1 MIRINWKHVAVALA
15 VLPFAAVLFAWIGFF
30 NVGASTGHWK
40 ITDWFLHFAMRS
52 AVRTYALA
60 VDEPE
65 RLPVEAIKPA
75 AGHFAR
81 GCAIC
86 HGAPG
91 EPRSPAAMNM
101 LPRPPDLSYSV
112 GEWQDAELFRIVKH
126 GVRFTGMP
134 AWPTQNRDDEVWA
147 MVAFLRRLPD
157 LEAGAYRQ
165 LAYGEAGAPEL
176 HATSFGEAVAECG
189 RCHGEDG
196 AGGGQATPLI
206 AGQSEAYLAA
216 SMKAFA
222 EGRRASGF
230 MALPAAAVDQA
241 DIDALAEHFAELPA
255 AWQEGGEVAPG
266 KAWRAANG

>member
-101 LPRPPDLSYSV
+101 LPRPPDLV
-112 GEWQDAELFRIVKH
+112 LLG
-126 GVRFTGMP
+126 
-134 AWPTQNRDDEVWA
+134 
-147 MVAFLRRLPD
+147 RRM
-157 LEAGAYRQ
+157 A
-165 LAYGEAGAPEL
+165 
-176 HATSFGEAVAECG
+176 
-189 RCHGEDG
+189 
-196 AGGGQATPLI
+196 
-206 AGQSEAYLAA
+206 
-216 SMKAFA
+216 
-222 EGRRASGF
+222 GRRAVSHRQARRALHRHAGL
-230 MALPAAAVDQA
+230 ADPEPRRRGLGDGRLPA
-241 DIDALAEHFAELPA
+241 
-255 AWQEGGEVAPG
+255 
-266 KAWRAANG
+266 RAA